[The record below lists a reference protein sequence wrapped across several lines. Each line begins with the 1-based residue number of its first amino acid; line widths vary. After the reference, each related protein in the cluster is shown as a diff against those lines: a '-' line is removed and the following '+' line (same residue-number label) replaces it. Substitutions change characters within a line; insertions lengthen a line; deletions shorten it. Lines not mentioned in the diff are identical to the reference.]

1 MSKGGSGPRRRGRE
15 LVFRLLYQAD
25 LTRDAIATTWKQIAD
40 EEKLPD
46 DARAYVDGLVVV
58 LEDGLPALDE
68 AIQQA
73 TQHWKFDRLAA
84 TDRGVLRLAV
94 AELMHMP
101 GTPAKVVLEEAVAI
115 ARKYGREDS
124 GRFVNGVLDRVART
138 LRPGELEGE
147 PVVDGPAAAEE
158 R

>member
-1 MSKGGSGPRRRGRE
+1 MNKGGSGPRRRGRE
-15 LVFRLLYQAD
+15 LVFRLLYQVD
-25 LTRDAIATTWKQIAD
+25 LTRDAIATTWQQIEG
-40 EEKLPD
+40 EERLPD
-46 DARAYVDGLVVV
+46 DARAYVDALVAV
-58 LEDGLPALDE
+58 LEAGLPPLDD

-73 TQHWKFDRLAA
+73 TQHWKFERLAA

-101 GTPAKVVLEEAVAI
+101 GTPAKVVLEEAVVI

-124 GRFVNGVLDRVART
+124 GRFVNGVLDRIART
-138 LRPGELEGE
+138 LRPGELEAE
-147 PVVDGPAAAEE
+147 PAADDAAAAEE